1 MEDKYTLIVP
11 MINTSKRYENI
22 VPIEFQY
29 DNECNK
35 MNCIKSIEGINTD
48 MFSIIY
54 FVILKKHED
63 RYHIS
68 SKITLDVSTS
78 EKLKDIPFKFIIL
91 PYPTSSQAETIY
103 KTITCENI
111 VGPIFIK
118 DADNGC
124 VCDVNKIGNFV
135 LVYQL
140 ENTKVVDPQHKSYVS
155 IDDQNFITNIIEKR
169 IISSYFNCGGYTF
182 SSAQDYVK
190 AYEGILKYEDL
201 MNHMYISHLIYW
213 LLINKKMKFRPIEA
227 TYYDD
232 YEIKNIINE

>member
-11 MINTSKRYENI
+11 MINTSERYKNI

-48 MFSIIY
+48 LFSIIY
-54 FVILKKHED
+54 FVILRKHEEK
-63 RYHIS
+63 YNIS
-68 SKITLDVSTS
+68 SKIKLDISIS
-78 EKLKDIPFKFIIL
+78 NKLRNIPCKFVIL
-91 PYPTSSQAETIY
+91 DHPTSSQAETIY
-103 KTITCENI
+103 KTITNANI
-111 VGPIFIK
+111 SGPIFIK

-124 VCDVNKIGNFV
+124 VCDVNRIDNFV

-169 IISSYFNCGGYTF
+169 IVSNYFNCGGYTF
-182 SSAQDYVK
+182 KSANDFIN
-190 AYEGILKYEDL
+190 AYEGILKYEDI

-213 LLINKKMKFRPIEA
+213 LLLNKKMKFRPIEA

-232 YEIKNIINE
+232 YKIKNIINE

>member
-11 MINTSKRYENI
+11 MINTSERYKNI

-35 MNCIKSIEGINTD
+35 MNCIKSIEGTNTD
-48 MFSIIY
+48 LFSIIY
-54 FVILKKHED
+54 FVILRKHEEK
-63 RYHIS
+63 YNIS
-68 SKITLDVSTS
+68 SKIKLDISIS
-78 EKLKDIPFKFIIL
+78 NKLRNIPCKFVIL
-91 PYPTSSQAETIY
+91 DHPTSSQAETIY
-103 KTITCENI
+103 KTITNANI
-111 VGPIFIK
+111 SGPIFIK

-124 VCDVNKIGNFV
+124 VCDVNRIDNFV

-182 SSAQDYVK
+182 KSANDFIN
-190 AYEGILKYEDL
+190 AYEGILKYEDI

-213 LLINKKMKFRPIEA
+213 LLLNKKMKFRPIEA

>member
-11 MINTSKRYENI
+11 MINTSERYENI

-48 MFSIIY
+48 LFSIIY
-54 FVILKKHED
+54 FVILRKHEEK
-63 RYHIS
+63 YNIS
-68 SKITLDVSTS
+68 SKIKLDITISN
-78 EKLKDIPFKFIIL
+78 KLRNIQCKFVIL
-91 PYPTSSQAETIY
+91 DYPTSSQAETIY
-103 KTITCENI
+103 KTITNANI
-111 VGPIFIK
+111 SGPIFIK

-124 VCDVNKIGNFV
+124 VCDVNRIDNFV

-169 IISSYFNCGGYTF
+169 IVSSYFNCGGYTF
-182 SSAQDYVK
+182 KSANDFIN
-190 AYEGILKYEDL
+190 AYEGILKYEDI

-213 LLINKKMKFRPIEA
+213 LLLNKKMKFRPIEA

>member
-11 MINTSKRYENI
+11 MINTSERYKNI

-48 MFSIIY
+48 LFSIIY
-54 FVILKKHED
+54 FVILRKHEEK
-63 RYHIS
+63 YNIS
-68 SKITLDVSTS
+68 SKIKLDITISN
-78 EKLKDIPFKFIIL
+78 KLRNIPCKFVIL
-91 PYPTSSQAETIY
+91 DHPTSSQAETIY
-103 KTITCENI
+103 KTITNANI
-111 VGPIFIK
+111 SGPIFIK

-124 VCDVNKIGNFV
+124 VCDVNRIDNFV

-169 IISSYFNCGGYTF
+169 IVSSYFNCGGYTF
-182 SSAQDYVK
+182 KSANDFIN
-190 AYEGILKYEDL
+190 AYEGILKYEDI

-213 LLINKKMKFRPIEA
+213 LLLNKKMKFRPIEA